1 MMQFSCWSYSS
12 NKGMKSYLKI
22 LKCIASVSI
31 VDNFIKKPTKKG
43 NIFFNSTCIGAP
55 TPENPPPL
63 KKLHKLTMS
72 TCILLLLN
80 NSSL

>member
-1 MMQFSCWSYSS
+1 MNSF
-12 NKGMKSYLKI
+12 LKI

-55 TPENPPPL
+55 SPEKNTPL
-63 KKLHKLTMS
+63 KKT
-72 TCILLLLN
+72 T
-80 NSSL
+80 

>member
-12 NKGMKSYLKI
+12 NKGMKSYLKM

-55 TPENPPPL
+55 SPEKNHPL

-72 TCILLLLN
+72 TSILLLLN

>member
-12 NKGMKSYLKI
+12 NKGMKSFLKI

-43 NIFFNSTCIGAP
+43 NIFLTVHVLAP
-55 TPENPPPL
+55 PPPKKTPPL
-63 KKLHKLTMS
+63 KKT
-72 TCILLLLN
+72 T
-80 NSSL
+80 

>member
-12 NKGMKSYLKI
+12 NKGMKSFLKI

-43 NIFFNSTCIGAP
+43 NIF
-55 TPENPPPL
+55 
-63 KKLHKLTMS
+63 
-72 TCILLLLN
+72 
-80 NSSL
+80 

>member
-12 NKGMKSYLKI
+12 NKGMKSCLKM
-22 LKCIASVSI
+22 LKCITSVTI

-55 TPENPPPL
+55 SPEKNTPPP
-63 KKLHKLTMS
+63 KKNY
-72 TCILLLLN
+72 IN
-80 NSSL
+80 

>member
-43 NIFFNSTCIGAP
+43 NIFLTVHVLA
-55 TPENPPPL
+55 PPPP
-63 KKLHKLTMS
+63 KKTPPPKKNY
-72 TCILLLLN
+72 IN
-80 NSSL
+80 

>member
-12 NKGMKSYLKI
+12 NKGMESCLKM
-22 LKCIASVSI
+22 LKCITSVSI

-55 TPENPPPL
+55 SPEKTPPPL
-63 KKLHKLTMS
+63 KKT
-72 TCILLLLN
+72 T
-80 NSSL
+80 

>member
-1 MMQFSCWSYSS
+1 
-12 NKGMKSYLKI
+12 MKSFLKI

-43 NIFFNSTCIGAP
+43 NIFLTVHVLAP
-55 TPENPPPL
+55 PPPKKTPPL

-80 NSSL
+80 NSSLWNMYISCKQY

>member
-12 NKGMKSYLKI
+12 NKGMKSYLKM

-55 TPENPPPL
+55 SPEKKTPP
-63 KKLHKLTMS
+63 KKT
-72 TCILLLLN
+72 T
-80 NSSL
+80 

>member
-12 NKGMKSYLKI
+12 NKGMKSFLKI

-43 NIFFNSTCIGAP
+43 NIFLTVHVLAP
-55 TPENPPPL
+55 PPPKKTPPL